1 MQRTQVHETFE
12 SLLAADPD
20 VMDRDELAGAVAQ
33 LRVLRGWCDAVEV
46 RDRPPFE
53 STRRR
58 RPLRVGRRAVD
69 RWWANVIGR
78 MRIRHQSG
86 KRSAVRCL
94 RSKTPS
100 PVAESQPGMLMEPAS
115 RDVRT

>member
-1 MQRTQVHETFE
+1 MQHTQLHETFE

-20 VMDRDELAGAVAQ
+20 VMDRDDLAGAVAQ

-58 RPLRVGRRAVD
+58 RPLRVGRRAVY
-69 RWWANVIGR
+69 RWWANVIEGCAYG
-78 MRIRHQSG
+78 IRAG
-86 KRSAVRCL
+86 NGLRCDAFVRRRPRRWRNL
-94 RSKTPS
+94 
-100 PVAESQPGMLMEPAS
+100 S
-115 RDVRT
+115 RAC